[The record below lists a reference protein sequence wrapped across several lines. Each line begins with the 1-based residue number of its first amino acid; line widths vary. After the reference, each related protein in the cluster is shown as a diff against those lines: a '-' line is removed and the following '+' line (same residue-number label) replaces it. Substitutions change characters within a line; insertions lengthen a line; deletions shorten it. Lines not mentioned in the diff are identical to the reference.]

1 MNTEVDKLFTEQ
13 FAAWQQARDNY
24 DALKGVKSRSF
35 DIDGA
40 HVKVQFNPARI
51 VSTAAKVDTKSIG
64 ERKCFLCKA
73 NRPVVQDGIEWNGDY
88 TVLINPFPIFN
99 KHLTIPC
106 NDHTPQR
113 INNRI
118 IDMLSLAKALSDYT
132 LFYNGPRCGA
142 SAPDHMHFQAGNKG
156 FMPIECDMNSWDKT
170 VVAETDDAKLLQVDS
185 PLYSFYLVTG
195 DNQGSISALFN
206 MIMKALP
213 VNEEA
218 GEAMLNILCNYDA
231 KAGKWNLIVVPRV
244 KHRPDC
250 YFADGDAKL
259 LISPAS
265 VDMGGV
271 LITPVEADFNKITKE
286 HIRNLFKEVCYD
298 KDSLRKITSKI

>member
-1 MNTEVDKLFTEQ
+1 MNTEVEQLFTAQ

-24 DALKGVKSRSF
+24 EALQGVKSRSF

-40 HVKVQFNPARI
+40 HIKVQFNPARI

-64 ERKCFLCKA
+64 ERKCFLCDA
-73 NRPVVQDGIEWNGDY
+73 NRPAVQEGIEWNGEY

-106 NDHTPQR
+106 NAHTPQR
-113 INNRI
+113 INSRI
-118 IDMLSLAKALSDYT
+118 TDMLSLAKALSDYT

-156 FMPIECDMNSWDKT
+156 FMPIENDMDSWEKT

-195 DNQGSISALFN
+195 DNQGSVSALFN
-206 MIMKALP
+206 MI
-213 VNEEA
+213 
-218 GEAMLNILCNYDA
+218 LNLY
-231 KAGKWNLIVVPRV
+231 LIP
-244 KHRPDC
+244 
-250 YFADGDAKL
+250 
-259 LISPAS
+259 I
-265 VDMGGV
+265 
-271 LITPVEADFNKITKE
+271 
-286 HIRNLFKEVCYD
+286 
-298 KDSLRKITSKI
+298 